1 MGFLLWLELFLK
13 GTTLLCFRACVQQA
27 ERLPV
32 EDYIELL
39 ESEIRTL
46 REQLVNRNA
55 LEEGKASRNDE
66 FGSVNNDLLDYLRQV
81 PRVISISTRIHRPQK
96 EKRTRLLQNIALHSL
111 RSLEP
116 TNLKELTASAGD
128 DTVTAMDYFVKRL
141 LHQAL
146 GSEDS
151 DLRSSEISKFHTTT
165 TECTAPDLSHMLFW
179 LLVVGYS
186 IRKLEINMD
195 LNKIF
200 NSSIPN
206 SPELPP

>member
-1 MGFLLWLELFLK
+1 M
-13 GTTLLCFRACVQQA
+13 QQA
-27 ERLPV
+27 ERLPA

-46 REQLVNRNA
+46 KEQLVSRNA
-55 LEEGKASRNDE
+55 LQEAKPSRNDE

-81 PRVISISTRIHRPQK
+81 SRVTDVSIYIHKKSGP
-96 EKRTRLLQNIALHSL
+96 LQSIVLHSL

-128 DTVTAMDYFVKRL
+128 DTVAAMDYFVKRL

-146 GSEDS
+146 DS
-151 DLRSSEISKFHTTT
+151 KDLDLRSSEISKFHTTT
-165 TECTAPDLSHMLFW
+165 AECTASDLSHMLLW

-195 LNKIF
+195 LNKLF